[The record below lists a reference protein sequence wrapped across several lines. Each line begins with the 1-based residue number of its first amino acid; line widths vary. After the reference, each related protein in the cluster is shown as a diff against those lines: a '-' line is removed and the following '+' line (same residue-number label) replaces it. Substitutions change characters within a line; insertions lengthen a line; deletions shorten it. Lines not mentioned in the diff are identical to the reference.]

1 MSGNVRAEWMGDKI
15 KGLVR
20 KGAAQGLLDGA
31 EVAKEASLKQVPR
44 ETERLANSAYAD
56 VDESTLIS
64 IVGYDD
70 PRDIK
75 TIKQHEDLTYR
86 HPRGGSAKFLENPVK
101 ASGNAA
107 YAKLAARLR
116 QALA

>member
-1 MSGNVRAEWMGDKI
+1 MTVRAKWMGDT
-15 KGLVR
+15 V
-20 KGAAQGLLDGA
+20 KGAVRRGAVRGLLEGA
-31 EVAKEASLKQVPR
+31 EVAKAASVEQVPR
-44 ETERLANSAYAD
+44 ETDRLMNSAYTD

-75 TIKQHEDLTYR
+75 TIKQHEDLTYN
-86 HPRGGSAKFLENPVK
+86 HPRGGNAKFLENPVK

-107 YAKLAARLR
+107 YAKLAAQLR
-116 QALA
+116 QVLQ